1 MRRGLVIAVVISCAA
16 GLSCATRFEPLEP
29 GAPFDVR
36 LAPDE
41 EVLLDGSGSFD
52 PEGEE
57 LGFSWRQVSGP
68 AVELAGADTPWPR
81 FIPRAPGRYEFELV
95 VSAPPPGGAATLAG
109 EPSRLAVNVLPPNRP
124 PVIQIE
130 TDLRAEPGQWAALDG
145 GRVTDPDGD
154 AVDFEWRQVAGDSV
168 EMRPA
173 DGRARRVLVRAP
185 EAGEYEFEL
194 TARDAFGAVSRARL
208 RLVVAPNDRPPVAI
222 ARLAERDHALGRHYP
237 VRLTDWP
244 HPTGG
249 VNSRPEAAAR
259 VRTREADRA
268 VEVTLDAT
276 ASRDA
281 DADDL
286 TFLWKQT
293 AGPHVRTLY
302 PDGEKGLALVSF
314 DAPREGLY
322 GFRLV
327 VSDGVLDSE
336 PVDVEVAVG
345 SRREMPVSRA
355 DDTFAAEE
363 GPGVDATATGLRAC
377 AGEDVFAEVGTEAKL
392 SGSAEFTPPGRG
404 EPPLPLYSWRQVSG
418 PRVGSFRV
426 PSMAESARPGFVPE
440 EPGVC
445 VFALTVSEEGVRWSA
460 PDLVVVTVLAA
471 NRDPW
476 VIAPERV
483 TARAG
488 YLVRIAASCGDPD
501 GDRVEV
507 GWRAVSGEE
516 EGLWLDAAGPVAI
529 VRAPD
534 EGEGL
539 IECIVRDARGGEA
552 RARVRVEG
560 RPGGRPPV
568 ASVSAPAEGRPGKPV
583 VLDGTGSFDPEG
595 ETLEYRWSVRGGPIA
610 KLEDGDR
617 PRARFRPSGPG
628 RYEFGL
634 VVGAG
639 GRASSPAVVSVDV
652 RGTKN
657 AGVLEVAPVRRR
669 VGVGRPI
676 VLHAP
681 AARGRDVSWRQIE
694 GPEPAGPA
702 DLPRPTVDG
711 RAVFR
716 PERPGRYA
724 FRLEAPDGTPHSR
737 TVRFVASTANA
748 RPVVTASAEVSGD
761 AAVVLDAKGS
771 FDPDGDPLRFR
782 WRRLE
787 GPSLDL
793 AGPAGSAP
801 RLRLVGI
808 PPGRYAV
815 RLVVTDGERVA
826 RSDVIT
832 FTVPGAE
839 GHDSG

>member
-1 MRRGLVIAVVISCAA
+1 M
-16 GLSCATRFEPLEP
+16 RFEPLDP

-41 EVLLDGSGSFD
+41 EVVLDGSGSFD

-57 LGFSWRQVSGP
+57 VDFSWRQVSGP
-68 AVELAGADTPWPR
+68 AVKLADADTPWPR
-81 FIPRAPGRYEFELV
+81 FVPRAPGRYEFELV
-95 VSAPPPGGAATLAG
+95 VSAPPPGGAAALSG
-109 EPSRLAVNVLPPNRP
+109 EPSRLVVNVLPPNRP
-124 PVIQIE
+124 PVVEID

-154 AVDFEWRQVAGDSV
+154 AVDFEWRQVAGGPV
-168 EMRPA
+168 GMRPA
-173 DGRARRVLVRAP
+173 HGRARHVLVRAA
-185 EAGEYEFEL
+185 EAGKYEFEL
-194 TARDAFGAVSRARL
+194 IARDAFGAVSRARL

-222 ARLAERDHALGRHYP
+222 ARLAERDHALGRHHP

-244 HPTGG
+244 HPAGG

-259 VRTREADRA
+259 VRTRKVDRT

-286 TFLWKQT
+286 AFLWKQT
-293 AGPHVRTLY
+293 GGPHVRTLY
-302 PDGEKGLALVSF
+302 PDADKGLALVSF

-322 GFRLV
+322 SFWLV
-327 VSDGVLDSE
+327 VSDGVLESE
-336 PVDVEVAVG
+336 PVEVEVAVG
-345 SRREMPVSRA
+345 SGREAPVAAA
-355 DDTFAAEE
+355 DDTLAATAPA
-363 GPGVDATATGLRAC
+363 GMDGAATGLRAC
-377 AGEDVFAEVGTEAKL
+377 AGEDVFAEVGTEVRL
-392 SGSAEFTPPGRG
+392 SGSAEFTLPGRG
-404 EPPLPLYSWRQVSG
+404 EPPRPLYSWRQVSG

-426 PSMAESARPGFVPE
+426 PSMAESARPRFVPE

-445 VFALTVSEEGVRWSA
+445 VFSLTVSEEGVRWSA

-501 GDRVEV
+501 GDKVEV
-507 GWRAVSGEE
+507 VWRAVSGGK
-516 EGLWLDAAGPVAI
+516 EGLWLDSTGPVAI

-534 EGEGL
+534 EGDGV
-539 IECIVRDARGGEA
+539 IECVVRDARGGAA
-552 RARVRVEG
+552 RARVRVEA

-568 ASVSAPAEGRPGKPV
+568 ASVTTPAEVRPGEAV

-595 ETLEYRWSVRGGPIA
+595 ETLEYRWSVRGGHIA
-610 KLEDGDR
+610 KLERDDR
-617 PRARFRPSGPG
+617 PRARFRPSAPG

-639 GRASSPAVVSVDV
+639 GRASSPAVARVDV
-652 RGTKN
+652 RETTGS
-657 AGVLEVAPVRRR
+657 GMLEVAPVRRR
-669 VGVGRPI
+669 VGVGRPV

-681 AARGRDVSWRQIE
+681 AARGRDMSWRQIE
-694 GPEPAGPA
+694 GP
-702 DLPRPTVDG
+702 RPTAAAELWCPTRG
-711 RAVFR
+711 ARAVL
-716 PERPGRYA
+716 RPGWPGRHA
-724 FRLEAPDGTPHSR
+724 FRLEAPDGTPLSR

-748 RPVVTASAEVSGD
+748 RPVVSARAEVSGD
-761 AAVVLDAKGS
+761 ATVVLDAKGS

-793 AGPAGSAP
+793 DGPAGSAS
-801 RLRLVGI
+801 RLRLVGV

-826 RSDVIT
+826 RSEVIS
-832 FTVPGAE
+832 FTVPAPE